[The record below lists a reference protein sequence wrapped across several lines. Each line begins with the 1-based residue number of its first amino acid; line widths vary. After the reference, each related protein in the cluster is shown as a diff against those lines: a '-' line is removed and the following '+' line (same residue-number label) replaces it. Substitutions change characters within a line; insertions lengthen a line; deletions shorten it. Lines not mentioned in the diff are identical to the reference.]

1 MHALF
6 EMTVAFK
13 EGGESDDDVDAVVDI
28 VDAEFNVD
36 AGAVEVV
43 LVVDVEEDNVV
54 VFFVLA
60 VEPRVVLAFGAV
72 ALEDE

>member
-1 MHALF
+1 
-6 EMTVAFK
+6 MTVAFK